1 MRISDWS
8 SDVCSSDLPGG
19 YQLGNF
25 PPGWSELNDKFR
37 DAVRQYWKGDDG
49 MLPEMAARLAG
60 SADLFDHR
68 GRRPWTS
75 VNKITS
81 HDGFTLN
88 DWASYND
95 KHNEAN
101 GEGNQDG
108 HDANYSWNHGVEGP
122 TEDPAIVELR
132 ERPKRNMLATI
143 IFAQGKP
150 FLFAGDEFGR
160 SQNGNNNAYCQ
171 DNEIGWV
178 N

>member
-95 KHNEAN
+95 KHNT
-101 GEGNQDG
+101 
-108 HDANYSWNHGVEGP
+108 S
-122 TEDPAIVELR
+122 ELQSLMR
-132 ERPKRNMLATI
+132 ISYAVFCLKKKIKHIN
-143 IFAQGKP
+143 
-150 FLFAGDEFGR
+150 
-160 SQNGNNNAYCQ
+160 
-171 DNEIGWV
+171 
-178 N
+178 

>member
-132 ERPKRNMLATI
+132 ERQKRNMLATDRKSTRLNSSHSC
-143 IFAQGKP
+143 ASRMP
-150 FLFAGDEFGR
+150 SSA
-160 SQNGNNNAYCQ
+160 
-171 DNEIGWV
+171 
-178 N
+178 

>member
-1 MRISDWS
+1 
-8 SDVCSSDLPGG
+8 
-19 YQLGNF
+19 
-25 PPGWSELNDKFR
+25 
-37 DAVRQYWKGDDG
+37 

-122 TEDPAIVELR
+122 PEDPAIVELR
-132 ERPKRNMLATI
+132 ERQNRNKLATL
-143 IFAQGKP
+143 IFANGTP
-150 FLFAGDEFGR
+150 FLLAGDEFGTGSAACR
-160 SQNGNNNAYCQ
+160 ERECQ
-171 DNEIGWV
+171 TGWTKGG
-178 N
+178 